1 MNVDIIDLYKN
12 TEFYLS
18 KKVLLRGWIRYNR
31 IGKNCGFIELN
42 DGTIFKNIQII
53 YENTLDN
60 FDIVTTLLTG
70 VSIEVEGELVKSVG
84 HKQNFEIKAGRITII
99 GNIAN
104 DYPLQKKRHGFEFL
118 RENAHIRGRTNTFL
132 LYFIYALFSHK
143 KHIVIF
149 RKRILCTYM
158 HQLLP
163 VQMLKV
169 LVKCLKLFL
178 NEILKIKSFL
188 DNLLI

>member
-42 DGTIFKNIQII
+42 DGTTFKNIQII

-70 VSIEVEGELVKSVG
+70 VSIEVEGELIKSVG

-104 DYPLQKKRHGFEFL
+104 DYPLQKKRHGFEFS
-118 RENAHIRGRTNTFL
+118 A
-132 LYFIYALFSHK
+132 
-143 KHIVIF
+143 
-149 RKRILCTYM
+149 RK
-158 HQLLP
+158 
-163 VQMLKV
+163 VGAKV
-169 LVKCLKLFL
+169 
-178 NEILKIKSFL
+178 
-188 DNLLI
+188 

>member
-1 MNVDIIDLYKN
+1 MNVDIVDLYKN

-53 YENTLDN
+53 YENTLDY

-84 HKQNFEIKAGRITII
+84 HKQNFEIKADRITII

-104 DYPLQKKRHGFEFL
+104 DYPLQKKRD
-118 RENAHIRGRTNTFL
+118 
-132 LYFIYALFSHK
+132 
-143 KHIVIF
+143 
-149 RKRILCTYM
+149 M
-158 HQLLP
+158 D
-163 VQMLKV
+163 
-169 LVKCLKLFL
+169 L
-178 NEILKIKSFL
+178 NF
-188 DNLLI
+188 